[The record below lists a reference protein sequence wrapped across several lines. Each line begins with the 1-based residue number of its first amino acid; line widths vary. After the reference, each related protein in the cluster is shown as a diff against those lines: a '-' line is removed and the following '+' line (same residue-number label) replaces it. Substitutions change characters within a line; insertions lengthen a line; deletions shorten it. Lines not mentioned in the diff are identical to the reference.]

1 MKLSG
6 ARTLLRSILALGFGI
21 LLGFWGRS
29 CVRQGDAHEFVNV
42 TIPDPSYQRAK
53 FEVPKKDRTLAEAKQ
68 WFREIEQKTRYSE
81 FSKPLTSEELRQV
94 EALNSDEL
102 AVWLSEGRRLGVSY
116 VLMDLLMERWGE
128 IDRAAFVAWIEK
140 LYEQP
145 MPATIFFSGS
155 IDLNPPGVTAA
166 LKVLHRLDPN
176 GLMPTAKSNTNSGLN
191 IVISSTPSGLKLLPR
206 PPKPNFEKVTAEE
219 AFRWVATS
227 PNDFQELLEVTRRLA
242 KKDLNAA
249 LAWAEAIPRHVKQ
262 RRDVLKSIVL
272 QGVENPDWLFDHV
285 HLLASENDMA
295 YALNCCSKLYPSAA
309 GRKSVMEWAMSREVK
324 AERVAGLTMLRQ
336 RMYAIDQKEAVGLL
350 SLISNGAERGLF
362 LEAMLDR
369 YRTYGDG
376 DLEGL
381 ISFIEKEPG
390 NANGSMGAG
399 VAAQQL
405 AKQKSVKEALAW
417 ADSLP
422 PDDRRAAAYG
432 GVWDAWFQQ
441 DAGAASAA
449 ALELPNG
456 PERLA
461 AAGAI
466 ARTIGNRT
474 PIEALNFTRQLSTT
488 ERVKIFPA
496 LADGLKQHNAADA
509 REEIVQLAPAAA
521 DEASFAKSA
530 VALLPD
536 IDTATGQKQAM
547 RWLDQL
553 PAGKLRRELIE
564 SLRRNS
570 SAKPAEFTE
579 WLARQ
584 PAAE

>member
-1 MKLSG
+1 MKLSWT
-6 ARTLLRSILALGFGI
+6 RTLLRSILALGFGI

-29 CVRQGDAHEFVNV
+29 CARRGDAHEFVNV
-42 TIPDPSYQRAK
+42 TIADPSYQKAK
-53 FEVPKKDRTLAEAKQ
+53 FEVPKKDRSMAEAKQ
-68 WFREIEQKTRYSE
+68 WFREMEQKMRHSKL
-81 FSKPLTSEELRQV
+81 SKPLTSEELRQV
-94 EALNSDEL
+94 EALTSEEL
-102 AVWLSEGRRLGVSY
+102 AVWLQEGLRLGVSN
-116 VLMDLLMERWGE
+116 VLLDMLMERWGE
-128 IDRAAFVAWIEK
+128 IDRLAFVAWIEK

-145 MPATIFFSGS
+145 ITKRFFSGS
-155 IDLNPPGVTAA
+155 IDLNPPGMTAA
-166 LKVLHRLDPN
+166 LKVLRRLDPN
-176 GLMPTAKSNTNSGLN
+176 GVKAVEKGRIFGGL
-191 IVISSTPSGLKLLPR
+191 ITISTEPEALTRLPR
-206 PPKPNFEKVTAEE
+206 PPKPDFEKVSAEE
-219 AFRWVATS
+219 AVRWLAV
-227 PNDFQELLEVTRRLA
+227 NQQGDFQELTEFASRLA
-242 KKDLNAA
+242 KKDVNAA
-249 LAWAEAIPRHVKQ
+249 LAWAQAIPKHIKQ
-262 RRDVLKSIVL
+262 RRETLRSIVL
-272 QGVENPDWLFDHV
+272 EGIENTEWLLQHV
-285 HLLASENDMA
+285 HLLASEKDMA
-295 YALNCCSKLYPSAA
+295 YALNNASKLYGSAA

-324 AERVAGLTMLRQ
+324 AERAAGLAMLRQ
-336 RMYAIDQKEAVGLL
+336 QMHSIDQKEAVGLL
-350 SLISNGAERGLF
+350 SLISDGSERGTF

-369 YRTYGDG
+369 YRTYG
-376 DLEGL
+376 EGEWEKL
-381 ISFIEKEPG
+381 LTYIEKEPG

-405 AKQKSVKEALAW
+405 AKQKSIKEALAW

-441 DAGAASAA
+441 DAGAASVA
-449 ALELPNG
+449 ALELPIG

-461 AAGAI
+461 AAAAI

-474 PIEALNFTRQLSTT
+474 PIEVLNFTRQLSAT

-509 REEIVQLAPAAA
+509 REEIVQLAPAAS

-584 PAAE
+584 PAAD